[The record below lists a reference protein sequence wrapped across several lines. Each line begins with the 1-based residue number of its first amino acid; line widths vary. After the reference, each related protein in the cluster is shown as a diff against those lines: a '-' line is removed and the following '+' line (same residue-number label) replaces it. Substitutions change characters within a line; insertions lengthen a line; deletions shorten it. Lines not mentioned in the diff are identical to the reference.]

1 MARLQTKAIQIHL
14 MLLFNPGD
22 ILEYREGGDI
32 QIHLMLLFNNVTG
45 IAVFVNTLFKYI
57 SCYYL
62 TPKSMLSRLRQ
73 AHSNTSHV
81 II

>member
-1 MARLQTKAIQIHL
+1 
-14 MLLFNPGD
+14 
-22 ILEYREGGDI
+22 
-32 QIHLMLLFNNVTG
+32 MLLFNNVTG

-62 TPKSMLSRLRQ
+62 TLSAPGKKDKKAIQIHLMLLFNGRKAARLIKDKN
-73 AHSNTSHV
+73 SNTSHV